1 MKHTLKKQTIN
12 SQTQKKINNKSKS
25 KRYSHNN
32 YNKNNNKNI
41 IKVLTLVKEYYKEKN
56 DKIRVNSYEKAL
68 YQISKWEKP
77 IIKGSDLS
85 HLPGIGK
92 GMVEKIDTIL
102 SSGTLPILDTINLT
116 TTLSNKTLKNNKLNT
131 KLNTILGFGPAFI
144 NELITKHNARTI
156 QDVKHLVNTNKI
168 KLTHIQALGLNYY
181 KDIQSLIPRD
191 EITYLTNQ
199 LKEIIN
205 NTTYTMLV
213 SGSYPSNTKH
223 YSKDIDILIVKHKT
237 QLDSISSGELK
248 NIINKIKNKFEEEK
262 KDKEDKKNKEDK
274 ENKLEIISLG
284 DKKFMGLI
292 KSSISN
298 KMRHLDI
305 RLVTM
310 DELPYAYF
318 YYSSGKMFN
327 KLIRETLKKKGYKLN
342 EYGLYKITENTVVK
356 KISLGDDINLDEIL
370 KKNRELNLIEYIK
383 KIEQE
388 VFKIA
393 SMDYKTVQE
402 RY

>member
-12 SQTQKKINNKSKS
+12 SQTQKKINNKS
-25 KRYSHNN
+25 
-32 YNKNNNKNI
+32 KNNNKNI

-77 IIKGSDLS
+77 IIKGNDLS

-102 SSGTLPILDTINLT
+102 SSGTLPILDTINLN
-116 TTLSNKTLKNNKLNT
+116 TTLSNKTLKNN

-237 QLDSISSGELK
+237 KLDSISSGELK

-262 KDKEDKKNKEDK
+262 KEEDKEDKEDK

-310 DELPYAYF
+310 DELPYAYL

-342 EYGLYKITENTVVK
+342 EYGLHKITENTVVK

-370 KKNRELNLIEYIK
+370 KKNRELNLVEYIK